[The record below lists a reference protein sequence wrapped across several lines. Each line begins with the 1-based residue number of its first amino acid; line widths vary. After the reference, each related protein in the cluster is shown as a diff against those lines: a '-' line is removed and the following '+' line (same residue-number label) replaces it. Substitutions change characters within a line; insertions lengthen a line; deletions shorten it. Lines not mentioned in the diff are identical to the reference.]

1 MTPIATRRVARH
13 ADVAAVLDSE
23 EVAALIRDI
32 DALKL
37 RKRRGYGTRTL
48 LGAAIVRT
56 IYALPTWTRT
66 VQLIAEHA
74 ALADAI
80 GGTPSEWA
88 CYRFIG
94 KLREHSSA
102 LAACVDQI
110 TEALRDELPDYGR
123 DVAIDAS
130 DLPAYANG
138 QRFLYN
144 NGPERQAYSD
154 PDASWGH
161 RSAVSTRAAGS
172 FYGYKLHLAACTRT
186 GLPLAWRVETARRQE
201 SLYVAPLLD
210 TLRANGFQPETCAMD
225 KGFDNDRVWRETRER
240 DCIPII
246 CLRKGRPI
254 PLNTIPYRSDEWKRL
269 YRGRAAVE
277 REFGRLKNEY
287 GLTPLRTRGLARVAL
302 HASLVMLGRLGQALN
317 RARSVRLAA

>member
-1 MTPIATRRVARH
+1 VATRRVARH
-13 ADVAAVLDSE
+13 ADVAAILDST
-23 EVAALIRDI
+23 EVAVLVRDI
-32 DALKL
+32 DGLKL
-37 RKRRGYGTRTL
+37 RKRRGYGTRAL
-48 LGAAIVRT
+48 IGACLVRT

-66 VQLIAEHA
+66 VRLIEEHA
-74 ALADAI
+74 ALSDAI

-88 CYRFIG
+88 CYRFIS
-94 KLREHSSA
+94 KLREHSAALADCLDRVTAA
-102 LAACVDQI
+102 LAA
-110 TEALRDELPDYGR
+110 ELPEYGR

-130 DLPAYANG
+130 DMPAYANG
-138 QRFLYN
+138 QRYLYN

-186 GLPLAWRVETARRQE
+186 GLPLACRVETAKRNE

-210 TLRANGFQPETCAMD
+210 TLIARGFQPETVAMD
-225 KGFDNDRVWRETRER
+225 KGYDNNRVMDETRER
-240 DCIPII
+240 GCVPIVS
-246 CLRKGRPI
+246 LRKGRPI
-254 PLNTIPYRSDEWKRL
+254 PLTAIPYGSDEWKRL

-302 HASLVMLGRLGQALN
+302 HADLVMIARLGQVLS
-317 RARSVRLAA
+317 RARVVPLAA

>member
-1 MTPIATRRVARH
+1 MTPIATRKVARL
-13 ADVAAVLDSE
+13 ADVAAILDSP
-23 EVAALIRDI
+23 EVSALIRDI
-32 DALKL
+32 DGLKL

-48 LGAAIVRT
+48 IGACLVRT
-56 IYALPTWTRT
+56 IYALQTWTR
-66 VQLIAEHA
+66 VARLLEEHTP
-74 ALADAI
+74 LADAI
-80 GGTPSEWA
+80 GGAPSEWA
-88 CYRFIG
+88 CYRFIA
-94 KLREHSSA
+94 KLREHSDA
-102 LAACVDQI
+102 LADALDAI
-110 TEALRDELPDYGR
+110 TATLQRELPDYGV

-161 RSAVSTRAAGS
+161 RSAVSTRKGGG
-172 FYGYKLHLAACTRT
+172 FYGYKLQLAACTRT
-186 GLPLAWRVETARRQE
+186 GLPLAWQVETARRNE

-210 TLRANGFQPETCAMD
+210 ALHARGFRPETCAMD
-225 KGFDNDRVWRETRER
+225 KGYDNNRVMDETRDR
-240 DCIPII
+240 RCIPIV

-254 PLNTIPYRSDEWKRL
+254 PLTPIPYGTDEWKRL

-287 GLTPLRTRGLARVAL
+287 GLTPLRRLYPQGWRVLRLHVRRGRVP
-302 HASLVMLGRLGQALN
+302 
-317 RARSVRLAA
+317 

>member
-1 MTPIATRRVARH
+1 
-13 ADVAAVLDSE
+13 
-23 EVAALIRDI
+23 VAALIRNI
-32 DALKL
+32 DGLKL

-48 LGAAIVRT
+48 IGACLVRT

-80 GGTPSEWA
+80 GGMPSEWA
-88 CYRFIG
+88 CYRFMT
-94 KLREHSSA
+94 KLREHSDA
-102 LAACVDQI
+102 LADCVDSLA
-110 TEALRDELPDYGR
+110 ESLRTELPGYGV

-144 NGPERQAYSD
+144 HGPERQAYSD

-161 RSAVSTRAAGS
+161 RSAVSTRKGGG

-186 GLPLAWRVETARRQE
+186 GLPLAWRVETARRNE

-210 TLRANGFQPETCAMD
+210 ALHARGLNPETCAMD
-225 KGFDNDRVWRETRER
+225 KGYDNNRVMDETRER
-240 DCIPII
+240 GVVPIV

-254 PLNTIPYRSDEWKRL
+254 PLTAIPYGSDEWKRL

-287 GLTPLRTRGLARVAL
+287 GLTPLRTRGLARVRQ
-302 HASLVMLGRLGQALN
+302 HADLVMIARLGQALVGA
-317 RARSVRLAA
+317 RAVRLAA